1 MAFTATGMD
10 NTLDRL
16 QSGDRV
22 AIIRLRSLGDCVLTT
37 PAIRILKNARPDLEI
52 AVVVESRF
60 SEVFSGNPDL
70 SEILSPN
77 IRDLRTFRPSLC
89 LNLHGGGSS
98 ARLTAFSGARH
109 RVGFAPFRP
118 RSIYNISIPTA
129 QIILGVERK
138 VHTAEHLASA
148 AFFLGAPA
156 TEIPRASLFA
166 SPAPPPPGV
175 SGPYAVIHPV
185 ASHPSK
191 TWPASWF
198 LNVAQ
203 HLSRSLELTPV
214 FIAGPGEDLSQF
226 QVWPTISNAPLA
238 RIKSLLKQASLF
250 IGNDSGPAHMAAAFG
265 IPVVVLFGNS
275 DPVIW
280 APWKTTAQVLVSDGP
295 IHNIPEQSVIHALDR
310 LSVHV

>member
-1 MAFTATGMD
+1 MD
-10 NTLDRL
+10 HTLDRL
-16 QSGDRV
+16 RSGERL

-37 PAIRILKNARPDLEI
+37 PAVRILKSARPDLEI
-52 AVVVESRF
+52 AVVVEPRF
-60 SEVFSGNPDL
+60 AEVFAGNPDIATVL
-70 SEILSPN
+70 GPK
-77 IRDLRTFRPSLC
+77 IRDIRKFRPALC

-98 ARLTAFSGARH
+98 ARLTAFSGARY
-109 RVGFAPFRP
+109 RAGFAHFRP

-129 QIILGVERK
+129 QEILRVERK

-148 AFFLGAPA
+148 AFFLGAA
-156 TEIPRASLFA
+156 VSEIPRASLFA
-166 SPAPPPPGV
+166 DPAPPPPGI

-191 TWPASWF
+191 TWPAAWF

-214 FIAGPGEDLSQF
+214 FIAGVGEDLSQF

-238 RIKSLLKQASLF
+238 RIKSLLRQASLF

-280 APWKTTAQVLVSDGP
+280 APWKTTAQVLVSNGP
-295 IHNIPEQSVIHALDR
+295 IHNITERNVLDALDR